1 MNTQKPA
8 PTTTTKATTTQKLL
22 SAVLVLQVLT
32 LLGLW
37 TGQPG
42 LAGATAAIPDPGAQR
57 EAMVE
62 QQKQTNQKLDK
73 LLTLL
78 TSGDVKVKFDDKDK

>member
-1 MNTQKPA
+1 MNATNNNSNKQP
-8 PTTTTKATTTQKLL
+8 ATTTQRLL
-22 SAVLVLQVLT
+22 AAVLVLQVLT

-42 LAGATAAIPDPGAQR
+42 LSHAAAAIPDPGAQR

-62 QQKQTNQKLDK
+62 QQKETNQKLDK